1 MTVLAQSAKKTDK
14 KVGVGGFCDMIR
26 GFIMADPTSKENWE
40 WFPGEAVSLW
50 KQVWM
55 CISMK
60 NAIELND
67 DKESAKHLRVQ
78 RDLGA
83 TLDSLI
89 HALSTL
95 QRQRLA
101 LEPPPPPATKAK
113 VIPISKGARPKKV
126 ELEPE
131 PVPNV
136 QPFTS
141 GQGRTKER
149 GASPSLDFKIAA

>member
-1 MTVLAQSAKKTDK
+1 MDS
-14 KVGVGGFCDMIR
+14 
-26 GFIMADPTSKENWE
+26 
-40 WFPGEAVSLW
+40 
-50 KQVWM
+50 KQVFDYGMERAIQCWTEGLAPANGMERRLVRSIARQDFMM